1 MLENLQSK
9 LKPVKEEAN
18 RRVEAV
24 VVRANELRE
33 DLEGRA
39 RRATDGA
46 MRAVAEAGLDVRD
59 AGAHLLATA
68 GRDTLGAVSER
79 IGTRTDLAPLQP
91 RVATLQAGLDRL
103 VARLEAAPIAGYDAM
118 SAKDAIAAVAKR
130 AKEMPKDAVILAN
143 LCGRGDKDIF
153 TVAERLGVE
162 M

>member
-118 SAKDAIAAVAKR
+118 SAKDAIAAVAPMSAMQRIAVRHYEAAHKARVTVLR
-130 AKEMPKDAVILAN
+130 ACD
-143 LCGRGDKDIF
+143 
-153 TVAERLGVE
+153 VAEA
-162 M
+162 